1 MSQFNHGGSQK
12 GPERNRV
19 GYQLH
24 RTPSPSQSVS
34 CKNTL
39 ASEKAYSVNK
49 RIVGKRTKNMK
60 QGTLDHTENTR
71 RVSF

>member
-1 MSQFNHGGSQK
+1 MSANHGGSQK

-34 CKNTL
+34 CKDTF
-39 ASEKAYSVNK
+39 ASEKAYGVNK
-49 RIVGKRTKNMK
+49 RIVGK
-60 QGTLDHTENTR
+60 
-71 RVSF
+71 